1 MEEQGFHGN
10 SILVRS
16 LQDWELESMNTFLED
31 LYVGQINAI
40 KVYRMIWL
48 PSTSR
53 GFQVKLITKLWN
65 GGGMGGEKNFP

>member
-1 MEEQGFHGN
+1 MEERGFHWN

-53 GFQVKLITKLWN
+53 GFQVKLITKL
-65 GGGMGGEKNFP
+65 